1 MTETQLA
8 GGSDDTMPA
17 IYSTSAGLKK
27 LANYLRSVNGVK
39 LREGVEHDKRVQY
52 FKGARFVETLIEAK
66 KWPKGLPEIKEKS
79 VAYQIAGEMLKQQF
93 FHRSEKIE
101 TKKGFLRVSKKQVFE
116 EEGYYTWMYSGSMVW
131 SNMATFAVIAVVI
144 IFTLLPVWPPIAKKI
159 LWWISVTFLLVTF
172 TFLMIRLILFLLCWI
187 CGFEFWIFPRLFDE
201 TLGVIESFQPPY
213 VFEKGSPGQ
222 GYYRIALLL
231 ALVGFVGW
239 ALSQPTEFD
248 GFIKAQKEFVDDLYS
263 GNLLADVAAHREN
276 LENLERSKRFPKIDQ
291 LLREMEEDEKESA
304 SAGSDSATGSHSSND
319 ESELSEESRNAL
331 DEDRLD
337 ALLNDE
343 DEDGGAA
350 SRVDGEEGTNEDA
363 EQEL

>member
-1 MTETQLA
+1 
-8 GGSDDTMPA
+8 
-17 IYSTSAGLKK
+17 
-27 LANYLRSVNGVK
+27 
-39 LREGVEHDKRVQY
+39 
-52 FKGARFVETLIEAK
+52 
-66 KWPKGLPEIKEKS
+66 
-79 VAYQIAGEMLKQQF
+79 
-93 FHRSEKIE
+93 
-101 TKKGFLRVSKKQVFE
+101 
-116 EEGYYTWMYSGSMVW
+116 MYSGNMVW
-131 SNMATFAVIAVVI
+131 SNMATVAVIAVVI
-144 IFTLLPVWPPIAKKI
+144 IFTLLPVWPPMAKKI
-159 LWWISVTFLLVTF
+159 LWWISVTFLLITF

-201 TLGVIESFQPPY
+201 TLGIIESFQPTY
-213 VFEKGSPGQ
+213 VFERGSPGQ

-291 LLREMEEDEKESA
+291 LLREMEEDERENAAASA
-304 SAGSDSATGSHSSND
+304 SSTDSGFSND
-319 ESELSEESRNAL
+319 ENELSEESRNAL

-337 ALLNDE
+337 ALLND
-343 DEDGGAA
+343 DEDAGGRTA
-350 SRVDGEEGTNEDA
+350 DEEDTNEGT